1 MTNREITQLTLR
13 RLLGINYYIYT
24 TKYRLAFTRFILDG
38 AFISRYSFVF
48 LNTTVWNKTLV
59 Q

>member
-13 RLLGINYYIYT
+13 KLLGINYYIYP

-38 AFISRYSFVF
+38 AFFYRYSIVF
-48 LNTTVWNKTLV
+48 
-59 Q
+59 

>member
-13 RLLGINYYIYT
+13 KLPGINYYIYT

-38 AFISRYSFVF
+38 AFICRYLFVF
-48 LNTTVWNKTLV
+48 
-59 Q
+59 